1 MRINF
6 TCTILNIKTM
16 KTKFQ
21 SFSRPLL
28 LFSLVTALISLLV
41 SPGFAQQPGM
51 SPEDRAKRQTD
62 MMKTELKLTSD
73 QETKVYAINLK
84 YVQKM
89 HDARDIAD
97 TAARR
102 KSFESLNKQ
111 KDTEIKGVL
120 TPDQFKSYQ
129 KLVGDMKAKRQ
140 QGGQHN

>member
-1 MRINF
+1 
-6 TCTILNIKTM
+6 M